1 LLHHKYWLTLYE
13 GGYKNRALLFAGYFL
28 GPTLTGIVS
37 DMYGGV
43 QYGMILCLGWSIFG
57 FVFMLL
63 AWFAAQWV
71 WRKAGCLWA
80 EVL

>member
-1 LLHHKYWLTLYE
+1 LPHLKTEVSLRVRL
-13 GGYKNRALLFAGYFL
+13 ALFFAGYFL

-71 WRKAGCLWA
+71 
-80 EVL
+80 